1 MFNLSFVL
9 SRNISKFNVI
19 EKINL
24 FPYLVKNIIKLN
36 EHNYLLKKQI
46 KRLEDIKLNTD
57 IYNLKNFNN

>member
-36 EHNYLLKKQI
+36 EQNYLLKKQI
-46 KRLEDIKLNTD
+46 RRLENIKFKFT
-57 IYNLKNFNN
+57 IT